1 MATFCL
7 SEVWFWVEYDNVVL
21 YRLPILRLS
30 FTYRLTLK
38 GTLKLVDT
46 KPCCCWYDS
55 LCDISCTYI
64 GLIPNPYPLVE
75 TMCFSSPGRWRLLD
89 ALTGHALVLHSWA
102 LNSQCTFNS
111 TKSSGESSPRI
122 DMSPHSDI
130 LSWFWANQYLFFL
143 FNAACLAEEQ
153 QIPNLIV
160 IGLTRSGLESTIYRT
175 GDEHANHMH
184 YTTDVV
190 NILWI
195 TCICTWVLS
204 LFIIYLVLNKGNL
217 HI

>member
-75 TMCFSSPGRWRLLD
+75 TMCISSPWRWRLLD

-160 IGLTRSGLESTIYRT
+160 IGSNPRSTALETSTLTICITLQTWLTFFEL
-175 GDEHANHMH
+175 HAYVRECYH
-184 YTTDVV
+184 Y
-190 NILWI
+190 
-195 TCICTWVLS
+195 LS
-204 LFIIYLVLNKGNL
+204 YT
-217 HI
+217 